1 MTVYNKGLL
10 NAAPQGWKFWGTS
23 MWAGMGRIRGVR
35 KGHGGIWSSEVRS
48 GGKTAEEVA
57 QLGVPV
63 FRQELSVQLGQ
74 DQVMHTLNLQLL
86 HAVQPSR

>member
-57 QLGVPV
+57 
-63 FRQELSVQLGQ
+63 
-74 DQVMHTLNLQLL
+74 
-86 HAVQPSR
+86 

>member
-1 MTVYNKGLL
+1 MGEKAHFGYVIQTIPDIMTVYNKGLL
-10 NAAPQGWKFWGTS
+10 NAAPQSWKFWGTS

-57 QLGVPV
+57 
-63 FRQELSVQLGQ
+63 
-74 DQVMHTLNLQLL
+74 
-86 HAVQPSR
+86 